1 MSAEPNYQEPI
12 TGKFGKDT
20 ETQPQQEGQVKG
32 TESGK
37 KKGGKKKMRKAIKKN
52 ENLKA
57 DLRIEKYKRKNDRK
71 LFAEQLAHQKD
82 KGKLEAY
89 EEIFGSVK
97 RCLQQEHLCLPAARK
112 PKDSSRSIDFSK
124 VIDVKQYS
132 VEDSE

>member
-1 MSAEPNYQEPI
+1 
-12 TGKFGKDT
+12 
-20 ETQPQQEGQVKG
+20 
-32 TESGK
+32 
-37 KKGGKKKMRKAIKKN
+37 MRKAIKKN

-57 DLRIEKYKRKNDRK
+57 DLRIEKYKRKSDRK
-71 LFAEQLAHQKD
+71 LYAEQLAHQKD

-89 EEIFGSVK
+89 EEILGSMK
-97 RCLQQEHLCLPAARK
+97 RYFQQEHPCLPVARK